1 MQEFSDPSK
10 GEFLQWLSHRWEIE
24 FKVIRTDIEIPGS
37 PERTVSRAVIQ
48 DGRGRLFLLEKFP
61 AEKFSIRDQVAKAVD
76 FLNRQGLFEALP
88 YRKSDQGEFLPFF
101 REGCFQISSFLDG
114 TDLKRPDYLD
124 SSDMGK
130 SFALFLGR
138 MQRASQG
145 IETVLSFPQF
155 SLKDYIYKLFSKMK
169 IHDRPV
175 YEKFLP
181 FLIFLESGFMQAH
194 DHLPLS
200 FCHGDLHPLNV
211 IWHQDKIKAVIDWE
225 FTGIKPDLYD
235 AANLVGCAGIENPNG
250 LGMSM
255 VMTFL
260 EEIQKAS
267 VISETGRRFFPE
279 YVLALRFAWLS
290 EWLRK
295 KDQIMLEMEETY
307 MGILVDH
314 MEEIRKQWQMG

>member
-1 MQEFSDPSK
+1 MQEFSDPLRQ
-10 GEFLQWLSHRWEIE
+10 EFIQWLFHQWKIE
-24 FKVIRTDIEIPGS
+24 FKEVRTDLQIPGS
-37 PERTVSRAVIQ
+37 PERAVSRVVIQ
-48 DGRGRLFLLEKFP
+48 DGSGRLSLLEKFP
-61 AEKFSIRDQVAKAVD
+61 KEKVSIRDHVAKAVD
-76 FLNRQGLFEALP
+76 FLNLRGLFEALP

-101 REGCFQISSFLDG
+101 REGCFQLSPFLDG
-114 TDLKRPDYLD
+114 TVLKRPDYLD
-124 SSDMGK
+124 SPDMGK
-130 SFALFLGR
+130 NFALFLAR

-145 IETVLSFPQF
+145 IEKVLSFPHF
-155 SLKDYIYKLFSKMK
+155 SLKAYIYKLFSEMK

-181 FLIFLESGFMQAH
+181 FLRFLESGFMQAH

-225 FTGIKPDLYD
+225 FAGIKPDLYD

-250 LGMSM
+250 LGMPM

-307 MGILVDH
+307 MRILVDH
-314 MEEIRKQWQMG
+314 MGEIRKEWQMA

>member
-1 MQEFSDPSK
+1 LQEFSDSSK
-10 GEFLQWLSHRWEIE
+10 GEFLQWLSHRWKIE
-24 FKVIRTDIEIPGS
+24 FTGIRTDIEIPGS

-48 DGRGRLFLLEKFP
+48 DGSGRLFLLEKFP
-61 AEKFSIRDQVAKAVD
+61 AEKYSIRTQVAMAVG
-76 FLNRQGLFEALP
+76 FLNRHGLTEALP

-101 REGCFQISSFLDG
+101 RDGRFQLSSFLDG

-130 SFALFLGR
+130 SFALFLAR

-145 IETVLSFPQF
+145 IETVLSFSQF
-155 SLKDYIYKLFSKMK
+155 SLKAYIYKLFSEMK

-175 YEKFLP
+175 YEQFLP
-181 FLIFLESGFMQAH
+181 FLRFLESGFMQAH

-211 IWHQDKIKAVIDWE
+211 IWHQDQIKAVIDWE
-225 FTGIKPDLYD
+225 FTGNKPDLYD

-250 LGMSM
+250 LGMPM

-267 VISETGRRFFPE
+267 VISETSRRFFPE

-295 KDQIMLEMEETY
+295 KDQIMLDMEETY

-314 MEEIRKQWQMG
+314 MEEIRKQWHCI

>member
-10 GEFLQWLSHRWEIE
+10 GEFLQWLHDQWALE
-24 FKVIRTDIEIPGS
+24 FRCIRKDIGIQGS
-37 PERTVSRAVIQ
+37 PERTVSRVVLQ
-48 DGRGRLFLLEKFP
+48 DREGRLFLLEKFP
-61 AEKFSIRDQVAKAVD
+61 KKKFPVRDRVAKAVD
-76 FLNRQGLFEALP
+76 FLSCHGLTEALP

-101 REGCFQISSFLDG
+101 REGCFQLSPFLDG
-114 TDLKRPDYLD
+114 TVLKRPDYLD
-124 SSDMGK
+124 SPGMGK
-130 SFALFLGR
+130 SFALFLAR

-145 IETVLSFPQF
+145 IETVLSFPRF
-155 SLKDYIYKLFSKMK
+155 SLKTYIYKLFSEMK
-169 IHDRPV
+169 IHDGQV

-181 FLIFLESGFMQAH
+181 FLRFLESGFMQVH

-211 IWHQDKIKAVIDWE
+211 IWRQDEIRAVIDWE
-225 FTGIKPDLYD
+225 FTDIKPDLYD

-260 EEIQKAS
+260 EEIQKTP

-314 MEEIRKQWQMG
+314 MGEIRKLWHCI

>member
-1 MQEFSDPSK
+1 MQEFSDSSK
-10 GEFLQWLSHRWEIE
+10 GEFLQWLSHRWNIE
-24 FKVIRTDIEIPGS
+24 FTGIRTDIEIPGS

-48 DGRGRLFLLEKFP
+48 DGSGRLFLLEKFP
-61 AEKFSIRDQVAKAVD
+61 PEKFSIRNQVAKAVD
-76 FLNRQGLFEALP
+76 FLNRRGLFEALP

-101 REGCFQISSFLDG
+101 REGCFQISPFLDG
-114 TDLKRPDYLD
+114 TVLKRPDYLD
-124 SSDMGK
+124 SPDMGK
-130 SFALFLGR
+130 NFALFLAR

-145 IETVLSFPQF
+145 IEKVLSFPQF
-155 SLKDYIYKLFSKMK
+155 SLKVYIYKLFSEMK
-169 IHDRPV
+169 IHDQPV

-181 FLIFLESGFMQAH
+181 FLRFLESGFMQAH

-211 IWHQDKIKAVIDWE
+211 IRHQDKIKAVIDWE

-235 AANLVGCAGIENPNG
+235 AANLVGCAGMENPNG
-250 LGMSM
+250 LGMPM

-260 EEIQKAS
+260 EEIQKTP
-267 VISETGRRFFPE
+267 VISETGQRFFPE

-295 KDQIMLEMEETY
+295 KDHIMLDMEETY

-314 MEEIRKQWQMG
+314 VEEIRKCWQMG

>member
-10 GEFLQWLSHRWEIE
+10 GEFLQWLHDQWGLELPCVRE
-24 FKVIRTDIEIPGS
+24 DIEIQGS
-37 PERTVSRAVIQ
+37 PERTISRVVVQ
-48 DGRGRLFLLEKFP
+48 DRDGRLFLLEKFP
-61 AEKFSIRDQVAKAVD
+61 AEKFQVRDQVAKAVD
-76 FLNRQGLFEALP
+76 FLNLQGLFEALP

-101 REGCFQISSFLDG
+101 RGACFQLSSFLAG
-114 TDLKRPDYLD
+114 AALERPDYLD
-124 SSDMGK
+124 SPGMGK
-130 SFALFLGR
+130 SFALFLSR

-145 IETVLSFPQF
+145 IERVLSFPLF
-155 SLKDYIYKLFSKMK
+155 SLKAYIYKLFSEMK

-181 FLIFLESGFMQAH
+181 FLGCLESGFMQAH
-194 DHLPLS
+194 DRLPLG

-211 IWHQDKIKAVIDWE
+211 IWQRDEIRAVIDWE
-225 FTGIKPDLYD
+225 FAGIKPDLYD

-250 LGMSM
+250 LGMDM
-255 VMTFL
+255 VMAFL
-260 EEIQKAS
+260 EEIQKRT
-267 VISETGRRFFPE
+267 VISETSRRFFPE

-295 KDQIMLEMEETY
+295 KDQIMLDMEETY

-314 MEEIRKQWQMG
+314 MEEIRKEWRL

>member
-10 GEFLQWLSHRWEIE
+10 EEFLQWLHDQWGLE
-24 FKVIRTDIEIPGS
+24 FRCVREDIEIQGS
-37 PERTVSRAVIQ
+37 PERAVSRVVVQ
-48 DGRGRLFLLEKFP
+48 DRDDRLFLLEKFP
-61 AEKFSIRDQVAKAVD
+61 VNKFQTRDRVAKSVEY
-76 FLNRQGLFEALP
+76 LSLHGLAQALP
-88 YRKSDQGEFLPFF
+88 YQKTGRGEFLPFF
-101 REGCFQISSFLDG
+101 REGCFQISSFLAG
-114 TDLKRPDYLD
+114 TVLKRPDYLD
-124 SSDMGK
+124 SSGMGK
-130 SFALFLGR
+130 SFAVFLAR
-138 MQRASQG
+138 MRMASKG
-145 IETVLSFPQF
+145 IETVLSFSQF
-155 SLKDYIYKLFSKMK
+155 SIKAYIYKLFSEMK
-169 IHDRPV
+169 IHDGGA

-181 FLIFLESGFMQAH
+181 FLSFLESGFMQAH

-211 IWHQDKIKAVIDWE
+211 IWQKDGIKAVIDWE
-225 FTGIKPDLYD
+225 FIGIKPDLYD

-250 LGMSM
+250 LGMGM

-260 EEIQKAS
+260 KEIRKMS

-295 KDQIMLEMEETY
+295 KDQAMLDMEETY

-314 MEEIRKQWQMG
+314 MEEIRREWRL

>member
-10 GEFLQWLSHRWEIE
+10 GEFLQWLSHRWKIE
-24 FKVIRTDIEIPGS
+24 FKEVRTDIEIPGS

-48 DGRGRLFLLEKFP
+48 DGSGRLFLLEKFP

-76 FLNRQGLFEALP
+76 FLNCQGLFEALP

-114 TDLKRPDYLD
+114 TVLKRPDYLD
-124 SSDMGK
+124 SQDMGK
-130 SFALFLGR
+130 NFALFLAR

-155 SLKDYIYKLFSKMK
+155 SLKAYIYKLFSEMK
-169 IHDRPV
+169 IHDGPV

-181 FLIFLESGFMQAH
+181 FLRFLESGFMQAH

-211 IWHQDKIKAVIDWE
+211 IWHQDKIEAVIDWE

-250 LGMSM
+250 LGMPM

-260 EEIQKAS
+260 EEMQKAS

-295 KDQIMLEMEETY
+295 KDHIMLEMEETY

-314 MEEIRKQWQMG
+314 MEEIRKLWHCI

>member
-1 MQEFSDPSK
+1 LQEFSDPLK
-10 GEFLQWLSHRWEIE
+10 GEFLQWLHDRWGLE
-24 FKVIRTDIEIPGS
+24 FRCVREDIQIQGS
-37 PERTVSRAVIQ
+37 PERTVSRVVVQ
-48 DGRGRLFLLEKFP
+48 DRGDRLSLLDKFP
-61 AEKFSIRDQVAKAVD
+61 VKKFPVRERVAKAVD
-76 FLNRQGLFEALP
+76 FLSCHGLAEALP

-114 TDLKRPDYLD
+114 TVLKRPDYLD
-124 SSDMGK
+124 SQDMGK
-130 SFALFLGR
+130 SFALFLAR
-138 MQRASQG
+138 MQRTSQG
-145 IETVLSFPQF
+145 IEKVLSFPQF
-155 SLKDYIYKLFSKMK
+155 FLKAYIYKLFSEMK
-169 IHDRPV
+169 IHDGPV

-181 FLIFLESGFMQAH
+181 FLRFLESEFMQAH

-250 LGMSM
+250 LGMPM

-279 YVLALRFAWLS
+279 YVLALRFVWLS

-295 KDQIMLEMEETY
+295 KDQAMLEMEETY